1 MRVKEGR
8 RRGEDREGR
17 GGGRREKEGR
27 EAFKMLD
34 IISVNFFFSITIGS
48 IFSHLEAMFD
58 DSITFLDHLASTLG
72 TPYSVLVMNRANDE
86 RNYSSLPRG
95 KDVGTRN
102 QKMRSVILCRIT

>member
-1 MRVKEGR
+1 MQVKEGR

-48 IFSHLEAMFD
+48 IFFP
-58 DSITFLDHLASTLG
+58 F
-72 TPYSVLVMNRANDE
+72 
-86 RNYSSLPRG
+86 
-95 KDVGTRN
+95 
-102 QKMRSVILCRIT
+102 RSNV